1 MKKDKR
7 FEKISTDPKFKPVPK
22 TVRKVKLDDDRFN
35 AMFKDKNFISSTDI
49 DEYGRKVKKGT
60 KNIEMEK
67 YYLPKEEKE
76 IKDEEQN
83 EEIEEEESDTSE
95 EFLTLLLL
103 LGHQKKYKT
112 IEVILFHKS

>member
-60 KNIEMEK
+60 KNHRNGK
-67 YYLPKEEKE
+67 
-76 IKDEEQN
+76 
-83 EEIEEEESDTSE
+83 
-95 EFLTLLLL
+95 
-103 LGHQKKYKT
+103 
-112 IEVILFHKS
+112 ILSSKGRKRNQR